1 MDDGSESVQSF
12 FSDDG
17 EIESSLKKRKSD
29 FVSIISEVELMEE
42 NKIQRAEII
51 LNKILSSETV
61 SIEDPSGF
69 LHIEDKPMRVKVST
83 FLYNLQQPTKKID
96 LAVYTNILHDLKIPP
111 HLVSN
116 TDAKKV
122 LNEFTAMRRKKRK
135 PNKFKE
141 NQKNNKEANR
151 AMEVKVKPPDQKLQ
165 NQKIKQTK
173 RQSRRRKEK
182 NGLTI
187 KDVKLLDRLYSKGP
201 ASFGSSKRLKDF
213 SKLPM
218 TKVKMYLETKPSFTQ
233 YRAERLNFPRLK
245 VIVND
250 LNEIWSLDLA
260 HVDKLAK
267 YNRDVKYLLVA
278 VDCLSRYLRVEPLK
292 TKNATETSKVFRNMI
307 KHKQPQKVWVD
318 DGTEFLG
325 AFKTLCNK
333 RGIHLYSTFSEKK
346 SAFAERNIR
355 SLKNIIYRYLEEKWT
370 YSYINNLDQFVKT
383 INSRVN
389 RVTKLA
395 PYKVNK
401 NDVPRRA
408 SLTVETRRSQIKNQ
422 KLYVG
427 DFVRI
432 VKKEKTFRNGYKQS
446 FTDEVFEIAGIPTL
460 NPPTYSLIDSNK
472 EIIQDKFYQPE
483 LQLVR
488 KSPNQNE

>member
-1 MDDGSESVQSF
+1 M
-12 FSDDG
+12 
-17 EIESSLKKRKSD
+17 
-29 FVSIISEVELMEE
+29 
-42 NKIQRAEII
+42 
-51 LNKILSSETV
+51 
-61 SIEDPSGF
+61 
-69 LHIEDKPMRVKVST
+69 
-83 FLYNLQQPTKKID
+83 
-96 LAVYTNILHDLKIPP
+96 
-111 HLVSN
+111 
-116 TDAKKV
+116 
-122 LNEFTAMRRKKRK
+122 
-135 PNKFKE
+135 
-141 NQKNNKEANR
+141 
-151 AMEVKVKPPDQKLQ
+151 
-165 NQKIKQTK
+165 
-173 RQSRRRKEK
+173 
-182 NGLTI
+182 
-187 KDVKLLDRLYSKGP
+187 KLLDRLYSKGP

-218 TKVKMYLETKPSFTQ
+218 TKVKMYLETKPSFTK
-233 YRAERLNFPRLK
+233 YRAQRLNFPRLK

-292 TKNATETSKVFRNMI
+292 TKNATETAKAFRNMI

-395 PYKVNK
+395 PNKVTK
-401 NDVPRRA
+401 KDVPRLV
-408 SLTVETRRSQIKNQ
+408 SLTVETRRSQKP

-432 VKKEKTFRNGYKQS
+432 VKKEKTFRKGYKQS
-446 FTDEVFEIAGIPTL
+446 FTDEIFEIAGIPTL

-472 EIIQDKFYQPE
+472 EIIQGKFYQPE

-488 KSPNQNE
+488 ESPNQNE